1 MAEITRSE
9 GEAKATIQVAEAR
22 KKEAEEL
29 NS

>member
-9 GEAKATIQVAEAR
+9 GEAKAIIQVAEAR

>member
-9 GEAKATIQVAEAR
+9 GEAKAIIQVALAR